1 MQYTGVE
8 MGGYRAKQPVLMVLV
23 IQSSMKSLLAKWG
36 KSVHKSSYSMTLSIP
51 YL

>member
-8 MGGYRAKQPVLMVLV
+8 MGGYKAKQPVLIVGDSVLYEEF
-23 IQSSMKSLLAKWG
+23 AG
-36 KSVHKSSYSMTLSIP
+36 KVGKPVHKSSFSMTLSIP